1 MLPDG
6 HAAEMGAIGVGI
18 PDALDDRKS
27 PILEQFGGRFQG
39 RMQPN
44 GIRQFQDIL
53 LGNTEL
59 ATALRIVFVSER
71 NHCVEAIISA
81 IELDDDENPIVL
93 FAFSGLK
100 RVRKNCGN
108 PG

>member
-1 MLPDG
+1 
-6 HAAEMGAIGVGI
+6 
-18 PDALDDRKS
+18 
-27 PILEQFGGRFQG
+27 
-39 RMQPN
+39 MQAN
-44 GIRQFQDIL
+44 GIGQFQDIL
-53 LGNTEL
+53 LWNTEF
-59 ATALRIVFVSER
+59 AAVLRIVFVSER
-71 NHCVEAIISA
+71 NDRVEAIISA